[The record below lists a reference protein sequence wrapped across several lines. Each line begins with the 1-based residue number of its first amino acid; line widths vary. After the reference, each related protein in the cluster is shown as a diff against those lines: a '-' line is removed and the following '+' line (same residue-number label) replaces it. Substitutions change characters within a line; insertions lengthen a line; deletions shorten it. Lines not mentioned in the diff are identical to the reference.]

1 MHGETVKIIEAQPAK
16 LRNIKMHGGTAKI
29 MKDVTFNCLG
39 ITLTHIEEYV
49 LL

>member
-1 MHGETVKIIEAQPAK
+1 MKIIEVQQAK
-16 LRNIKMHGGTAKI
+16 LCIKMHGGTAKI

-39 ITLTHIEEYV
+39 ITLSHVEGYI